1 MLGVHRRLNVKDLIN
16 FNSKYVSTGQVGGY
30 IKRLY
35 RQEGFNHIGYYFQ
48 NNRVYLFTYSNNLE
62 VIRYFDDRCP
72 AMVEEDCMKVDPI
85 AHEFRQMFS
94 EELDPYQTYKEVIK
108 DDEDFIKDIR
118 NEL

>member
-30 IKRLY
+30 IRHLY
-35 RQEGFNHIGYYFQ
+35 RYEGFNHIGYYFQ
-48 NNRVYLFTYSNNLE
+48 NNRVYLFTYSDNIE

-72 AMVEEDCMKVDPI
+72 AMVEEDCMKVDPV
-85 AHEFRQMFS
+85 AHDFRQMFS

-108 DDEDFIKDIR
+108 DDEDFIKDIT